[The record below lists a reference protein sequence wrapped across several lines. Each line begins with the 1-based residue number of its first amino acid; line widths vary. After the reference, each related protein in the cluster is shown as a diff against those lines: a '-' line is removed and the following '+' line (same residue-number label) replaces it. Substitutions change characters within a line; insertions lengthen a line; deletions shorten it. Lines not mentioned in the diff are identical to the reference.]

1 MLYLFSMLIFFAGSA
16 NLYAGMHTEI
26 VEYRHGDTM
35 LEGYLAYDDE
45 VKGVRP
51 AVLVVHDWLGVG
63 PYVKKRTEELAK
75 LGYIA
80 FAIDMY
86 GKGVRPENAEEAAA
100 QAGVYRKDRQL
111 MRARANAGLDVLKK
125 HKLTDTR
132 LIAAIGYCFGGG
144 TVLELTR

>member
-86 GKGVRPENAEEAAA
+86 GKGVRPENA
-100 QAGVYRKDRQL
+100 
-111 MRARANAGLDVLKK
+111 
-125 HKLTDTR
+125 
-132 LIAAIGYCFGGG
+132 
-144 TVLELTR
+144 